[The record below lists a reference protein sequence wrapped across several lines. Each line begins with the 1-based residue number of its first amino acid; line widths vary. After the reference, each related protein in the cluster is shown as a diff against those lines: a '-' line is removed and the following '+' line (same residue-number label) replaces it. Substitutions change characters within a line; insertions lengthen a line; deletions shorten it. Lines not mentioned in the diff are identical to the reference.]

1 MVKQVAR
8 SEHCA
13 RQPYHCATYFPRY
26 PRISSKGFSLLELMI
41 TLSIAAI
48 LATVA
53 VPAYQST
60 MTQSRL
66 TAQANE
72 LVTSLNYAR
81 SEAVKRGTRV
91 TICTSNNGATCTS
104 GSGWQNGWLILSDGG
119 VTGSVDGADEVLR
132 VFPALP
138 GSTLGNGGNFSN
150 WLSYQSN
157 GRSQGSGGLSNG
169 TFNLCNHNQGRT
181 ITLNNAGR
189 PSVKK
194 VPTC

>member
-1 MVKQVAR
+1 M
-8 SEHCA
+8 
-13 RQPYHCATYFPRY
+13 
-26 PRISSKGFSLLELMI
+26 LELMI

-48 LATVA
+48 LVSVA
-53 VPAYQST
+53 APAYQST

-72 LVTSLNYAR
+72 LVTSLYYAR
-81 SEAVKRGTRV
+81 SEAVKRGARV
-91 TICTSNNGATCTS
+91 TICTSSDGATCTN
-104 GSGWQNGWLILSDGG
+104 GSGWQSGWLVFSDGG
-119 VTGSVDGADEVLR
+119 TAGTIDGTDEVLR

-138 GSTLGNGGNFSN
+138 GSTLGSGGNFSN

-157 GRSQGSGGLSNG
+157 GRSQGSGGLPNG
-169 TFNLCNHNQGRT
+169 TFSLCNHNHART

-194 VPTC
+194 GLTC

>member
-1 MVKQVAR
+1 MVITGMEIMSEIVAN
-8 SEHCA
+8 
-13 RQPYHCATYFPRY
+13 
-26 PRISSKGFSLLELMI
+26 KGFSLLELMI

-48 LATVA
+48 LASVA
-53 VPAYQST
+53 VPSYQAT

-81 SEAVKRGTRV
+81 SEAVKRGMRV
-91 TICTSNNGATCTS
+91 TICTSSNGAACTN
-104 GSGWQNGWLILSDGG
+104 GSGWENGWLIFSDGG
-119 VTGSVDGADEVLR
+119 TAGSVDGADEVLR

-138 GSTLGNGGNFSN
+138 GSTLGGGGNFNN
-150 WLSYQSN
+150 WLSYLPN
-157 GRSQGSGGLSNG
+157 GRSRGSGNLPNG
-169 TFNLCNHNQGRT
+169 TFSLCNHNQGRM

-189 PSVKK
+189 PSVQK